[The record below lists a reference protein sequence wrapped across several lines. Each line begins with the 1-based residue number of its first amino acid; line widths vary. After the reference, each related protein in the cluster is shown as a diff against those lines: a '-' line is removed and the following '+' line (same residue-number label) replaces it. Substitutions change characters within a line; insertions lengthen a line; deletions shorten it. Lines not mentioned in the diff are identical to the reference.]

1 MNIGLY
7 ESAASLSALER
18 WQEAVAQNINSSEV
32 TAYRKRATSVS
43 AQNNG
48 ELLTDPRARVDRGE
62 GEPAAFPVATS
73 TISFMPGEAKPT
85 GRELDLAIRGPGF
98 FAVQTPDGTRAY
110 TRTGEFRLRPDRT
123 IVTGQGFPVLSAAG
137 QPIQTLPG
145 QGPVVIDQTG
155 MVSQGT
161 TQIARIALQD
171 FANPGQLTPLSSGL
185 YVAPEGVDPAA
196 VAAPQILQGNLES
209 SNLTSLREMVDLVT
223 ISRAYEANQKVI
235 TSRDDLFEKTLQ
247 AFG

>member
-43 AQNNG
+43 AQEHG

-62 GEPAAFPVATS
+62 GEPASFPVATS
-73 TISFMPGEAKPT
+73 QINFMPGEAKPT

-98 FAVQTPDGTRAY
+98 FTVQMPDGTKAY
-110 TRTGEFRLRPDRT
+110 TRTGEFQLRNDRT

-145 QGPVVIDQTG
+145 QGPIVIDQTG
-155 MVSQGT
+155 MVTQGG
-161 TQIARIALQD
+161 TQIARLSLQD
-171 FANPGQLTPLSSGL
+171 FENPERLTPLTSGL
-185 YVAPEGVDPAA
+185 YLAPDGVEPAA
-196 VAAPQILQGNLES
+196 VKAPQILQGNLES

-235 TSRDDLFEKTLQ
+235 TGRDDLFEKTLQ

>member
-7 ESAASLSALER
+7 ESAASLTALER
-18 WQEAVAQNINSSEV
+18 WQEAVAQNITSSEV
-32 TAYRKRATSVS
+32 TAFRKRATSVA
-43 AQNNG
+43 AQESG
-48 ELLTDPRARVDRGE
+48 ELLTDPRARAGRGE
-62 GEPAAFPVATS
+62 GEPAAFPVARS
-73 TISFMPGEAKPT
+73 QISFTPGEARPT

-98 FAVQTPDGTRAY
+98 FAVQMPDGTRAY

-145 QGPVVIDQTG
+145 QGPVVVDPTG

-161 TQIARIALQD
+161 TQIARLALRD
-171 FANPGQLTPLSSGL
+171 FANPGLLTPLASGI
-185 YVAPEGVDPAA
+185 YVAPEGVEPAA
-196 VAAPQILQGNLES
+196 APAAQIMQGHLES